1 MQIVDQHA
9 PIKIKRIRNSF
20 APWLSS
26 ELKGLMH
33 QRDHFKRIAT
43 VTENDAGWI
52 AYKHARNV
60 TS

>member
-43 VTENDAGWI
+43 VTENDAG
-52 AYKHARNV
+52 
-60 TS
+60 